1 MRLHPFSCFYYV
13 HKMKRISG
21 IFIAI
26 TTALF
31 VFCTNIQAQEEG
43 IASYYGNK
51 FHGRRTSSGE
61 IYDKDGYSCAHRT
74 LPFGTWLKV
83 TCLKNGKSTMVKV
96 IDRGPFGH
104 GRIIDLSYAAAR
116 DIGIIRSGIAKV
128 KVNVVNMIDDAYHQ
142 LNIPHPF
149 KENELVVRLSI
160 IHNIDSIKYAP
171 IQWGKKKRKNSR

>member
-1 MRLHPFSCFYYV
+1 
-13 HKMKRISG
+13 
-21 IFIAI
+21 
-26 TTALF
+26 
-31 VFCTNIQAQEEG
+31 
-43 IASYYGNK
+43 
-51 FHGRRTSSGE
+51 
-61 IYDKDGYSCAHRT
+61 
-74 LPFGTWLKV
+74 
-83 TCLKNGKSTMVKV
+83 MVKV

-128 KVNVVNMIDDAYHQ
+128 KINVVNMIDDAYHQ

-171 IQWGKKKRKNSR
+171 IQWSRKKRKNSR